1 MPCEKQVNASNNAEG
16 EIIMK
21 TSICQTKTITA
32 LVTIVAILALGAC
45 GTQSFVK
52 PVQITKD
59 TAETVLYQARIM
71 QNKGTLTAIQ
81 FDQVRK
87 AYDALKIAQDVV
99 IDARVAYLAS
109 ESTTNKAALD
119 AALTAVTKE
128 LTNLTKVAVDLGVI
142 TGGK

>member
-1 MPCEKQVNASNNAEG
+1 M
-16 EIIMK
+16 
-21 TSICQTKTITA
+21 
-32 LVTIVAILALGAC
+32 IVAIIALGAC

-52 PVQITKD
+52 PVQITKE

-142 TGGK
+142 AGGK